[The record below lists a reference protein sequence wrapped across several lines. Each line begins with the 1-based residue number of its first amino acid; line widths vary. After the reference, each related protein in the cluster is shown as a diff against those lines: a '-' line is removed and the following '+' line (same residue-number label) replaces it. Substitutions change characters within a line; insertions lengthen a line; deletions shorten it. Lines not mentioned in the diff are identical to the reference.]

1 MNVSVIVPV
10 WGVEKYIERCARSL
24 FEQSMDSIEFIFVND
39 CTPDKSIE
47 ILNDVI
53 SDYPHR
59 RENIKI
65 LHHSKN
71 KGLPEAR
78 QTGIKASAGNYI
90 IHCDSNDWVDRRL
103 YEEMYNIAVKEDLD
117 VVVCQMKE
125 TDGNE
130 IYDITLFPD
139 VNRDNIT
146 NNISD
151 WLNEGSLC
159 NKLFRR
165 SVYKNDIKTPVGAM
179 AEDKCLVLQLIYHC
193 KRIGL
198 VRDYNYYIWKNPT
211 SIIRLR
217 TEERVFKNF
226 KDGVENYKIVED
238 YYKRHGE
245 LSAESMEALF
255 DLKYIL
261 RNNLRSLIGDKK
273 YYKIWM
279 PTFPELN
286 KGILFNKRLSLKQ
299 RIRCILIKYRL
310 FPLPWKRKK
319 P

>member
-24 FEQSMDSIEFIFVND
+24 FEQSLDSIEFIFVND

-59 RENIKI
+59 YDNIKI
-65 LHHSKN
+65 LHHDKN

-78 QTGIKASAGNYI
+78 QTGVKASTGDYI
-90 IHCDSNDWVDRRL
+90 IHCDSDDWVDRGL
-103 YEEMYNIAVKEDLD
+103 YKKMYSLAVKDDLD

-130 IYDITLFPD
+130 MYDITLFPD
-139 VNRDNIT
+139 ADKANIT
-146 NNISD
+146 NSISD

-159 NKLFRR
+159 NKMFKRA
-165 SVYKNDIKTPVGAM
+165 VYKNDIVTPAGAM
-179 AEDKCLVLQLIYHC
+179 AEDKCMVLQLIYYC

-198 VRDYNYYIWKNPT
+198 VTDYNYYIWKNPT

-217 TEERVFKNF
+217 TEDRVFKNF
-226 KDGVENYKIVED
+226 QEGVENYKIVED
-238 YYKRHGE
+238 FYKKHGV
-245 LSAESMEALF
+245 LDQFQEAFF
-255 DLKYIL
+255 DFKYII
-261 RNNLRSLIGDKK
+261 RNNLRSLIGNRK

-279 PTFPELN
+279 STFPELN
-286 KGILFNKRLSLKQ
+286 KGLLFNKRLPLKQ
-299 RIRCILIKYRL
+299 RVRCILIKYRL
-310 FPLPWKRKK
+310 FPLPWKRK
-319 P
+319 